1 MLSSGGA
8 ASTDAIAS
16 LLLGASASNEA
27 RFDRMKLLE
36 RRMTAPIGELS
47 NQNAVAPQNLAS
59 GFDAV
64 AAAVAALPTRAKEPS
79 APHVGGERRPAT
91 GGTAQFS
98 ERSAAPAATTA
109 QQQAGASGS
118 KLARASSEGPHP
130 AAAGTEAAAAGGNKR
145 RKFAGGGRSPAG
157 DDSSRGEAAAATT
170 SPGEQCMKM
179 LSAHA
184 LCRDLPVQICIAR
197 FINCLRHACHT
208 EQHLGAYKCHA

>member
-8 ASTDAIAS
+8 TSTDAIAS
-16 LLLGASASNEA
+16 LLVGASASNEA